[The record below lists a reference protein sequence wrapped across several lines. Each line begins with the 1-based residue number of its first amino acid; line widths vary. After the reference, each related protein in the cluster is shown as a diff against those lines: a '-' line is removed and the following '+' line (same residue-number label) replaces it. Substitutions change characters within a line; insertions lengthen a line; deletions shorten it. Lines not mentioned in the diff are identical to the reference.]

1 MTAAAEVSP
10 AGTAQAEEAGL
21 SLANYQLRL
30 PDFEGPL
37 DLLLRLIE
45 RSQLAIADVS
55 LVAVTDQFLERV
67 NAMREAGTTPDETI
81 AEFVAV
87 GTRLTLLKSRSLL
100 PRPPKAEEE
109 DLVQGDLATELA
121 QYKLMKTAALQL
133 GERHTAGAAIFPPS
147 GRIPVSLPA
156 TPAQDIR
163 LVPYE
168 PSVLLRAIRRR
179 LTVTAKPIE
188 LIRQRRVVSIR
199 EMIDRVIDLTARL
212 SHRPVSFAAMTGTYR
227 QRSDVATAFLAVLVL
242 VRRNALEAH
251 QDGLFADIQ
260 FRRAAESAPDGEVS
274 SEDLANEF
282 LN

>member
-1 MTAAAEVSP
+1 MV
-10 AGTAQAEEAGL
+10 AQTENHHDGGI

-55 LVAVTDQFLERV
+55 LVAVTDQFLGHLVE
-67 NAMREAGTTPDETI
+67 MRARGSTPDETI
-81 AEFVAV
+81 AEFASV

-100 PRPPKAEEE
+100 PRLPRVEDEDPAQS
-109 DLVQGDLATELA
+109 DLVAELA
-121 QYKLMKTAALQL
+121 QYKLMKAAALHL
-133 GERHTAGAAIFPPS
+133 GELHAEGNAMFAPS
-147 GRIPVSLPA
+147 ARMRVSIPA
-156 TPAQDIR
+156 TPAQEVR

-168 PSVLLRAIRRR
+168 ATALLRSLRRR
-179 LTVTAKPIE
+179 LGVTAKPIE
-188 LIRQRRVVSIR
+188 LIKQRRVVSIR

-212 SHRPVSFAAMTGTYR
+212 NHRSISFSTMTESYR
-227 QRSDVATAFLAVLVL
+227 QRSEVATAFLAVLVL
-242 VRRNALEAH
+242 IRRNALEAR

-260 FRRAAESAPDGEVS
+260 VQHSTAAPDDGDVS
-274 SEDLANEF
+274 SEELGNEF

>member
-1 MTAAAEVSP
+1 MVT
-10 AGTAQAEEAGL
+10 QAETPSHESGGL

-67 NAMREAGTTPDETI
+67 AAMRDAGTTPDETI
-81 AEFVAV
+81 AEFAAV

-100 PRPPKAEEE
+100 PRPPKAEDEE
-109 DLVQGDLATELA
+109 PLQGDLAAELA
-121 QYKLMKTAALQL
+121 QYKQMKTAALHL
-133 GERHTAGAAIFPPS
+133 GEIHAAGNAIFPPS
-147 GRIPVSLPA
+147 ARIAVAIPA

-163 LVPYE
+163 LIPYE
-168 PSVLLRAIRRR
+168 ASVLLRSIRRR

-188 LIRQRRVVSIR
+188 LIKQRKVVSIR
-199 EMIDRVIDLTARL
+199 EMIDRVIDLTVRL
-212 SHRPVSFAAMTGTYR
+212 SHRPVSFAAMTESYR

-242 VRRNALEAH
+242 VRRNALEAE
-251 QDGLFADIQ
+251 QDSLFGDIHFQ
-260 FRRAAESAPDGEVS
+260 RAAATPADGEVDVS
-274 SEDLANEF
+274 SEELANEF

>member
-1 MTAAAEVSP
+1 MIASAES
-10 AGTAQAEEAGL
+10 AQADTAGL

-67 NAMREAGTTPDETI
+67 NTMREAGTTPDETI

-100 PRPPKAEEE
+100 PRPPKAEDEE
-109 DLVQGDLATELA
+109 LVQGDLAAELA
-121 QYKLMKTAALQL
+121 QYKLMKAAAIQL
-133 GERHTAGAAIFPPS
+133 GDLHTTGNAIFPPS

-156 TPAQDIR
+156 TPPQDIR

-168 PSVLLRAIRRR
+168 ASVLLRSIRRR
-179 LTVTAKPIE
+179 LTVTVKPIE
-188 LIRQRRVVSIR
+188 LIRQRKVISIR
-199 EMIDRVIDLTARL
+199 EMIDRVINLTARL
-212 SHRPVSFAAMTGTYR
+212 SHRPISFASMTESYR

-242 VRRNALEAH
+242 VRRNALEAE
-251 QDGLFADIQ
+251 QDGLFGDIQ
-260 FRRAAESAPDGEVS
+260 FRRAAVPATDGEVS
-274 SEDLANEF
+274 SEELASEF